1 MNDILLYGAKT
12 IKMPKPELFV
22 VYTQKKGN
30 HPEVISFKEVFFP
43 DEPCCIDAKA
53 KVIYADS
60 SDTIINQYIDFCIVL
75 NNQVRKH
82 GLTLTAIKNTIK
94 ICKDNNTLKEYLEH
108 RETEVEGIMLTL
120 FDQDRITEL
129 YHKEIAAE
137 AKAEGRAEGRAE
149 GKAEGISE
157 GMAKGKIEGTIH
169 TLKELVKDGF
179 ITVTVAAKRAGMT
192 EEAFRK
198 IAMM

>member
-1 MNDILLYGAKT
+1 MAPPFALPPGGSKENGGRAYAAVFRPQRGFWAACGIRNIKTLPCAASAVAKDL
-12 IKMPKPELFV
+12 PEPEAAARVPAKKSLRRLKKRS
-22 VYTQKKGN
+22 VY
-30 HPEVISFKEVFFP
+30 S
-43 DEPCCIDAKA
+43 
-53 KVIYADS
+53 
-60 SDTIINQYIDFCIVL
+60 
-75 NNQVRKH
+75 R
-82 GLTLTAIKNTIK
+82 IKNTIK

-137 AKAEGRAEGRAE
+137 AKAEGWAEGRAE